1 MRLRDRFR
9 DDARDAE
16 VDEERGRQDARL
28 DVGSDRDDRS
38 PEVGGAELAHRDRI
52 GGVRLDHMRERAREL
67 LHRFRIGVDA
77 EHLAAEHHELG
88 REGAAEPPEPADE
101 ELLRSSQ

>member
-1 MRLRDRFR
+1 MS
-9 DDARDAE
+9 E
-16 VDEERGRQDARL
+16 C
-28 DVGSDRDDRS
+28 
-38 PEVGGAELAHRDRI
+38 
-52 GGVRLDHMRERAREL
+52 AREL